1 MRERKIITD
10 FIKIFVRLKPTK
22 IKNYLSRTNPFS
34 RSKSQLIE
42 QKFILKKIKRYKKKK
57 ILDFGSND
65 CFFSKQFNKNL
76 LYYGVDTN
84 KELLKK
90 KNKIF
95 TKNFIFLKN
104 NTLPFKKNFFDCVV
118 VSHVI
123 AHIYKPNFLFKEIKK
138 VLKKEGIIIIIS
150 PNKFYKFF
158 YFFINLFNKYWPDE
172 TISKHYSFNELI
184 KITKKEWKVLE
195 AFSYSINKKKIT
207 YKKLNSRF
215 ILILKKKNE
224 K

>member
-90 KNKIF
+90 KKQ
-95 TKNFIFLKN
+95 NF
-104 NTLPFKKNFFDCVV
+104 
-118 VSHVI
+118 
-123 AHIYKPNFLFKEIKK
+123 Y
-138 VLKKEGIIIIIS
+138 
-150 PNKFYKFF
+150 
-158 YFFINLFNKYWPDE
+158 
-172 TISKHYSFNELI
+172 
-184 KITKKEWKVLE
+184 
-195 AFSYSINKKKIT
+195 
-207 YKKLNSRF
+207 
-215 ILILKKKNE
+215 
-224 K
+224 